1 MLLYFTYLRVSS
13 YKKRYETIHL
23 LPIVAKYPGHPSTLH
38 LPNKKPTQK
47 PTYNLEHFQIL
58 SRGTPQ
64 KHQPLGH
71 ENLDFM
77 TVPGI
82 NGSEREAGSNPIF
95 ATGKKETPRDPGD
108 QYGSLLQLC
117 YGGPPGDGF

>member
-13 YKKRYETIHL
+13 YKKRHETIHL

-38 LPNKKPTQK
+38 LPNKKLTQK

-71 ENLDFM
+71 ENLDLM
-77 TVPGI
+77 TVLGM
-82 NGSEREAGSNPIF
+82 NGQKGKLGPIPF
-95 ATGKKETPRDPGD
+95 LHPEKKETPRDPGD
-108 QYGSLLQLC
+108 QHGSLLQLC
-117 YGGPPGDGF
+117 YGGPPGRGF